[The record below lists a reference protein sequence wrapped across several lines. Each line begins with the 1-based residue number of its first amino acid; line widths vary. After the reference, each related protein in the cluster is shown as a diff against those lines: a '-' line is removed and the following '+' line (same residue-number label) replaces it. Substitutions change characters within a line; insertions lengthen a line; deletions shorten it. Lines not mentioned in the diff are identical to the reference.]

1 MDNVNKLTAI
11 AIAVAATIPV
21 MANADV
27 LISEYVEGSANN
39 KAIELYNSGDSQVDL
54 NGYKLVRYK
63 DGATDASDMLV
74 LDGQSM
80 AAKGIKVILHP
91 NAEISLPA
99 GVDSLKGNLYF
110 NGGDAVA

>member
-63 DGATDASDMLV
+63 EALFPKSRQHT
-74 LDGQSM
+74 
-80 AAKGIKVILHP
+80 K
-91 NAEISLPA
+91 LP
-99 GVDSLKGNLYF
+99 LLFTY
-110 NGGDAVA
+110 

>member
-39 KAIELYNSGDSQVDL
+39 K
-54 NGYKLVRYK
+54 
-63 DGATDASDMLV
+63 
-74 LDGQSM
+74 
-80 AAKGIKVILHP
+80 P
-91 NAEISLPA
+91 
-99 GVDSLKGNLYF
+99 
-110 NGGDAVA
+110 